1 MFNILPINII
11 IENKRGI
18 AQLDYPYFSK
28 ILRKNDLYKNL
39 INRKDFIDD
48 VIHYGD
54 DDTKKLILL
63 KKLGYIFTQ
72 KNLESFCYTNKINSI
87 KYLVNQGLNPAI
99 KDKANYGDIPQN
111 CLDIATRYSDK
122 NIKVIK
128 YLVPKIKYTSHI

>member
-1 MFNILPINII
+1 MNTKNISDYNKVVFLYWSCRELPELALKLFNILPINII

-63 KKLGYIFTQ
+63 KKFRLYIYSKKFSKVFAIQ
-72 KNLESFCYTNKINSI
+72 IRLI
-87 KYLVNQGLNPAI
+87 VLNI
-99 KDKANYGDIPQN
+99 
-111 CLDIATRYSDK
+111 
-122 NIKVIK
+122 
-128 YLVPKIKYTSHI
+128 